1 MTYRFTIPLDYTGFR
16 FSHSGSKD
24 QKFIKMMLAKRY
36 DGGLHIYEFIKINI
50 NLYEH
55 QPKEPMNQ
63 PIMTYS
69 SLTDLSKLVVKYLRG
84 IAYDSLN
91 QVVGINANKYNGDK
105 QKIEIEVI
113 AYEE

>member
-1 MTYRFTIPLDYTGFR
+1 MTYRFSIPLDYTGFR
-16 FSHSGSKD
+16 FAHSGSKD
-24 QKFIKMMLAKRY
+24 QKFIKMMLAKKY
-36 DGGLHIYEFIKINI
+36 DGGMHIYEFIKINI
-50 NLYEH
+50 ALYEH
-55 QPKEPMNQ
+55 QPQEPMNQ
-63 PIMTYS
+63 AIMTYS

-91 QVVGINANKYNGDK
+91 QVVSVNASKYNGEK

>member
-1 MTYRFTIPLDYTGFR
+1 
-16 FSHSGSKD
+16 
-24 QKFIKMMLAKRY
+24 MLAKKY
-36 DGGLHIYEFIKINI
+36 DGGYHVYEFIKINI
-50 NLYEH
+50 ALYEH
-55 QPKEPMNQ
+55 QPQEPMNQ
-63 PIMTYS
+63 AIMTYS

-91 QVVGINANKYNGDK
+91 QVVSINSSKYNGDK